1 MTKYFLCCR
10 FIEHKRKY
18 ERRERERE
26 REREVE
32 IVSTN
37 LHNSHY
43 THIITDD
50 HNPILWV
57 CAWPRNNNRNE

>member
-1 MTKYFLCCR
+1 MR
-10 FIEHKRKY
+10 GW
-18 ERRERERE
+18 RERERE